1 MLVNKLLVIILLVI
15 LILKMKKW
23 CTNRIHTH
31 SFKFVHLVRSQ
42 NSDLLLLLG
51 LIMPGFE
58 NTLKNNQQSI

>member
-23 CTNRIHTH
+23 CTNRIHAH